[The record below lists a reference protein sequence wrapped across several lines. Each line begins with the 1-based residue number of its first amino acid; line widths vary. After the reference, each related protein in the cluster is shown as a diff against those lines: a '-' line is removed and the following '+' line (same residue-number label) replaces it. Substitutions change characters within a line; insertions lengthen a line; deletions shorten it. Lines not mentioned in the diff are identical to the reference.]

1 LQQKIH
7 LYMIPG
13 IIILFI
19 LFSNVVSDAKDLH
32 VVQWVDD
39 GDTIKLA
46 DGRRIRFIGINAP
59 EIEHK
64 SLNGKIKKAEPF
76 GDRAKNTTRTLLNL
90 KKVSLELDREKTD
103 RYGRVLA
110 YVFLPDET
118 FVNKKLIEEGLAYCL
133 PDRTNNQ
140 YEQIFLKTQQGAMLS
155 GKGLWENLK
164 KISKQKVI
172 GNTLS
177 KRFHTLKC
185 PFGKKIAAK
194 NRRVFTRKWDAF
206 YNGFAPCKKC
216 ARP

>member
-7 LYMIPG
+7 FYIIPL
-13 IIILFI
+13 IIILSI
-19 LFSNVVSDAKDLH
+19 LFSNFVSAGKALYI
-32 VVQWVDD
+32 VQWIDD

-64 SLNGKIKKAEPF
+64 SLNGKIIKAEPF
-76 GDRAKNTTRTLLNL
+76 GDQAKNHTTALLNR
-90 KKVSLELDREKTD
+90 KKVFLELDKEKYD
-103 RYGRVLA
+103 RYGRILA
-110 YVFLPDET
+110 YVFLPDGT
-118 FVNKKLIEEGLAYCL
+118 FINKKLIEDGLAYCL
-133 PDRTNNQ
+133 PDRINNR
-140 YEQIFLKTQQGAMLS
+140 YELIFLKAQKDAMHS
-155 GKGLWENLK
+155 GKGLWKTLK

-194 NRRVFTRKWDAF
+194 NRKLFSQKWDAF